1 MEPAMEPD
9 LVSLGPICIL
19 AWHCSMRN
27 GVSLVRQIIPI
38 DVRIVNCGVEALI
51 PHVGRMSQ
59 RGHFSNISSIG
70 QVRCEPRPV
79 SSAGVGASTVSCN
92 GARRPGRSTGL

>member
-27 GVSLVRQIIPI
+27 DVPLVRQIIPI
-38 DVRIVNCGVEALI
+38 DVRIVNCGVEGVI
-51 PHVGRMSQ
+51 PHVG
-59 RGHFSNISSIG
+59 
-70 QVRCEPRPV
+70 
-79 SSAGVGASTVSCN
+79 GVGKGGCLGN
-92 GARRPGRSTGL
+92 